1 MDKKIKRYLDLVN
14 DARETREKIK
24 EAETEKEIRS
34 LGDTLQTILKEL
46 QEAEK
51 ALNDTEDDKDKGKDD
66 KDKDDNKEPQNP
78 DTPIEEGR
86 NRNIN
91 VDTNRR
97 FDPMGTYSMNTYQGR
112 TSSKNILDSMEYRQA
127 FAKYVQTGEWN
138 LEQRADEILTT
149 QEIGKIIPNTI
160 MQEFIKELKVYG
172 QLFNKVRKMNVRGG
186 VEIPIQD
193 LVPQVKWITETTVS
207 DTQKAPEIKTSVSF
221 GYHIAEARIAQT
233 LLSSIVGLDYLEKE
247 IARLLAEAF
256 IKEFD
261 NMIVNGS
268 GNGAP
273 LGILN
278 DTRVL
283 AKNKI
288 TFNDAQMADWINWR
302 KSLFSKIPLAYTPQG
317 TLIMT
322 LGTWESQIMTLRDD
336 NNRPLY
342 QQTYDPQT
350 GNETRRF
357 NGKEVIAVEPDIIK
371 DFDTATTDEPFAIYL
386 KPTDYA
392 INSNL
397 QVGFKRYYDDDNN
410 KWINKGLT
418 ICDGKLLDVNGVF
431 ILKKG
436 ATA

>member
-24 EAETEKEIRS
+24 NAETEKEIRS

-127 FAKYVQTGEWN
+127 FARYVQTGKWN

-172 QLFNKVRKMNVRGG
+172 QLYNKVRKMNVKGG

-193 LVPQVKWITETTVS
+193 LIPQVKWITETTVS
-207 DTQKAPEIKTSVSF
+207 DTQKVPEIKTSVSF

-268 GNGAP
+268 GSGAP

-283 AKNKI
+283 ANNKI
-288 TFNDAQMADWINWR
+288 TFNDAQITDWINWR
-302 KSLFSKIPLAYTPQG
+302 KSLFAKVPLAYRPQG
-317 TLIMT
+317 TMIMT
-322 LGTWESQIMTLRDD
+322 AGTWESQIMTLRDD
-336 NNRPLY
+336 NKRPVY
-342 QQTYDPQT
+342 QETYDPQS
-350 GNETRRF
+350 GNEICRF
-357 NGKEVIAVEPDIIK
+357 AGKEVTLVEPDIIK
-371 DFDTATTDEPFAIYL
+371 DYDTASAGDAFAIYL
-386 KPTDYA
+386 KPSDYA

-431 ILKKG
+431 ILQKG